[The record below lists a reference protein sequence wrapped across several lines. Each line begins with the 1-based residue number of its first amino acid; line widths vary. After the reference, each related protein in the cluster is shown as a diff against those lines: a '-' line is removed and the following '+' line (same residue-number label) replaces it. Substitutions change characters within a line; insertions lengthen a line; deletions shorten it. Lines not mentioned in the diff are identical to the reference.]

1 MWFWWQRCNVIE
13 PLKYD
18 NGPPCISIL
27 NNNLLDSKFHL
38 GNTMIKNDTRLRIF
52 SGTANPALSQVLNFQ
67 LLIVICYLELGLH
80 LVLLS
85 GNSSF

>member
-1 MWFWWQRCNVIE
+1 MIE